1 MKIYGVYLK
10 LNEEKDRDIKEKL
23 ETVSKKQRYIKNLIR
38 EDIKRGSE
46 NIKDD
51 LISRRALKK
60 AVNNIYD
67 EFFRNNNILPHQLI
81 NYHLDILEAI
91 VNSPTAEQK

>member
-38 EDIKRGSE
+38 EDIQKNTTGTTFNPLSE
-46 NIKDD
+46 EIMETKEYT
-51 LISRRALKK
+51 R
-60 AVNNIYD
+60 Y
-67 EFFRNNNILPHQLI
+67 FG
-81 NYHLDILEAI
+81 
-91 VNSPTAEQK
+91 AEMKGEEE